1 MWVTLPPNLPV
12 GSLRVSSRA
21 QPEPDAGG
29 DATDESSLPEP
40 GPGPALP
47 ADNSVTTII
56 PIITPWPELDVDLL
70 TPRPTG
76 SSAERPEPGSASVAD
91 LVDPAVD
98 DFDLGDDLAD
108 VPDILDLV
116 GKPGTALA
124 RRPSTDIVRA
134 GPTAIAEDS
143 WNDSA
148 LPVLAGVGIGGRH
161 VRASSRRV
169 WVVVVAV
176 LIGLGAIAAVPFVL
190 TAGPEPAPQAVPD
203 QLPTELDEPP
213 AGFVPEPIVVISPEP
228 LSTGRAAT
236 PKPTST
242 RTPTANAT
250 QAAQTTPNPPAPPPP
265 PPFTTLTI
273 EAESG
278 QLTGSAWVS
287 DGYSATASGGL
298 IVRNLGNWGGTPGTL
313 TLNEIVFPNQA
324 NYTVTIHFVHP
335 NGETNR
341 TAQVTVSGVATVTV
355 NFTAQNNG
363 CCFAQAVTINIP
375 AGTRSIRF
383 ENPTGHAPS
392 IDKVVITRT

>member
-1 MWVTLPPNLPV
+1 MCVTLQPNLPV

-29 DATDESSLPEP
+29 DATDESPLPEP
-40 GPGPALP
+40 GPTPELP
-47 ADNSVTTII
+47 PDNSVTTIMS
-56 PIITPWPELDVDLL
+56 IITPWPELDVDVL
-70 TPRPTG
+70 TPRPSG
-76 SSAERPEPGSASVAD
+76 SNAERPEPGSASVED
-91 LVDPAVD
+91 LVDPGVGD
-98 DFDLGDDLAD
+98 VDLGDDLSD

-116 GKPGTALA
+116 SKPGTALA
-124 RRPSTDIVRA
+124 RRPSMDIVRA
-134 GPTAIAEDS
+134 GPTAVAEDS
-143 WNDSA
+143 WDDSA
-148 LPVLAGVGIGGRH
+148 LPVLVGAGVGGRH
-161 VRASSRRV
+161 VRHSSRRV

-190 TAGPEPAPQAVPD
+190 NAGLQPTPQAVPD

-213 AGFVPEPIVVISPEP
+213 DDSVPEPIVVKSPEP

-236 PKPTST
+236 PKPTPT

-250 QAAQTTPNPPAPPPP
+250 QAAQTTAEPPAPPPP

-313 TLNEIVFPNQA
+313 TLNATVFPNQA
-324 NYTVTIHFVHP
+324 NYTITIHFVHP
-335 NGETNR
+335 NGEENR

>member
-1 MWVTLPPNLPV
+1 
-12 GSLRVSSRA
+12 VSSRA

-29 DATDESSLPEP
+29 DTTDESSLPEP
-40 GPGPALP
+40 GPKPELP
-47 ADNSVTTII
+47 ADNSVTTIMS
-56 PIITPWPELDVDLL
+56 IITPWPELDVDVL
-70 TPRPTG
+70 TPRPVG
-76 SSAERPEPGSASVAD
+76 SSAKRPEPGSASVED

-98 DFDLGDDLAD
+98 DSDPGDDLAD

-124 RRPSTDIVRA
+124 RRPSTDIVRV
-134 GPTAIAEDS
+134 GPTAVAEDS
-143 WNDSA
+143 WDDPA

-190 TAGPEPAPQAVPD
+190 NAGPQRAAPQAVPD

-213 AGFVPEPIVVISPEP
+213 AGFVPEPIVVKSPEP

-236 PKPTST
+236 PKPTPT
-242 RTPTANAT
+242 QTPTANAN
-250 QAAQTTPNPPAPPPP
+250 QAAQTTTEPPAPPPP

-273 EAESG
+273 EAEGG

-313 TLNEIVFPNQA
+313 TLNGIVFPNQA
-324 NYTVTIHFVHP
+324 NYTITIHFVHP
-335 NGETNR
+335 NGEANR
-341 TAQVTVSGVATVTV
+341 TARVTVSEVPTVMV

-363 CCFAQAVTINIP
+363 CCFAQAAIINIP

>member
-1 MWVTLPPNLPV
+1 MSTCSHHAPL
-12 GSLRVSSRA
+12 G
-21 QPEPDAGG
+21 
-29 DATDESSLPEP
+29 
-40 GPGPALP
+40 
-47 ADNSVTTII
+47 
-56 PIITPWPELDVDLL
+56 
-70 TPRPTG
+70 
-76 SSAERPEPGSASVAD
+76 SAERPEPGLASVAD

-98 DFDLGDDLAD
+98 GFDQGEDLADVPD

-116 GKPGTALA
+116 GKPGTALV
-124 RRPSTDIVRA
+124 RRPSASIVRA
-134 GPTAIAEDS
+134 GPTAVAEDS
-143 WNDSA
+143 WADSA
-148 LPVLAGVGIGGRH
+148 LPVLAGAGIGGRH
-161 VRASSRRV
+161 VRSSSRRI
-169 WVVVVAV
+169 WVVVIAV

-190 TAGPEPAPQAVPD
+190 AAGPEPATQAVPD
-203 QLPTELDEPP
+203 QLPTELDEPQ
-213 AGFVPEPIVVISPEP
+213 AGFVPESIVVKSPEP

-236 PKPTST
+236 PKPTPT

-250 QAAQTTPNPPAPPPP
+250 QAAQMTPSPPAPPPP
-265 PPFTTLTI
+265 PPFTILTI

-278 QLTGSAWVS
+278 QLSGSAWVS

-324 NYTVTIHFVHP
+324 NYTITIHFVHP
-335 NGETNR
+335 NGETDR

-355 NFTAQNNG
+355 NFTAQDNS

-375 AGTRSIRF
+375 AGARSIRF